1 MVAFRLLIV
10 ASVFLL
16 AGCTRSKE
24 SSHNDH
30 QHDEKLR
37 ITAYNADLELFAEAD
52 PFVAGEESSVL
63 AHFTHLYNF
72 KPLAEGEITISLIV
86 GSEGIRQRVD
96 KPLKAGIYKFTL
108 KPSIAGTAKLIFD
121 IQSSDRASQLVL
133 TNIRIFDNRHDA
145 QHNAN
150 ALAESH
156 GNGVIFTK
164 EQSWKLDFAT
174 SEIHRESFNQIIKVP
189 AIVEPVQDAE
199 ITIVSKANGIVQF
212 VGSEL
217 TPGRAVSKGQQ
228 LLAIDH
234 GGLVD
239 GNLEVVYQ
247 HALSEYNKT
256 KRDYE
261 RKKALIAEQVV
272 SARELNDAEAAYKS
286 ALANFT
292 NIKANYVSGKQIVK
306 SPVSGNVQKLL
317 VKNGENVQT
326 GQALLILFSESDL
339 LLKAALPVKYFDQL
353 SSVVSANFSRLNSD
367 KVYTLAEVNGK
378 MLSFGKNVEMAN
390 PQIPVVFQIQNVPGL
405 ISGSMVEM
413 FLKLKN
419 SDSSLSVPVGAII
432 EEMGNYFVFVQ
443 ITPEFFEKRMVRT
456 GLSDGMKIVITEG
469 LTPGE
474 RIVTKGAVFLKLAMA
489 ASGLDT
495 HGHVH

>member
-1 MVAFRLLIV
+1 MLLFRLLIV
-10 ASVFLL
+10 VSVFLL
-16 AGCTRSKE
+16 AGCTRSNE
-24 SSHNDH
+24 GHHDDH

-52 PFVAGEESSVL
+52 PFVTGKEASVL
-63 AHFTHLYNF
+63 AHFTHLHNF
-72 KPLAEGEITISLIV
+72 KPLAKGEITISLIV

-96 KPLKAGIYKFTL
+96 KPLKAGIFEFTL
-108 KPSIAGTAKLIFD
+108 KPSVAGAAKLIFD
-121 IQSSDRASQLVL
+121 VKSSDGTSQLVI
-133 TNIRIFDNRHDA
+133 TNIRVFDNEHDA
-145 QHNAN
+145 QQHAS
-150 ALAESH
+150 ALAESD

-217 TPGRAVSKGQQ
+217 TPGRAVSTGQQ

-234 GGLVD
+234 GGLIN

-247 HALSEYNKT
+247 QALTEYNKT

-261 RKKALIAEQVV
+261 RKKVLIAEQVV
-272 SARELNDAEAAYKS
+272 SARELSDAEAAYKS
-286 ALANFT
+286 ALANYT
-292 NIKANYVSGKQIVK
+292 NIKASYVSGKQIVK
-306 SPVSGNVQKLL
+306 SPVKGNVQQLL
-317 VKNGENVQT
+317 VKNGENVQA
-326 GQALLILFSESDL
+326 GQALLTLFSESDL
-339 LLKAALPVKYFDQL
+339 LLKAELPLKYFDKL
-353 SSVVSANFSRLNSD
+353 GSVVSANFRRLNSD
-367 KVYTLAEVNGK
+367 RVYTLTELNGK
-378 MLSFGKNVEMAN
+378 MLSFGKNVEMNN
-390 PQIPVVFQIQNVPGL
+390 PLIPLVFQVQNVPGL
-405 ISGSMVEM
+405 ITGSMVEM
-413 FLKLKN
+413 FLILN
-419 SDSSLSVPVGAII
+419 HSEASLSVPVGALI
-432 EEMGNYFVFVQ
+432 EEMGSYFVFVQ
-443 ITPEFFEKRMVRT
+443 ITPEFFEKRMVKT
-456 GLSDGMKIVITEG
+456 ALSDGMRIVITEG

-474 RIVTKGAVFLKLAMA
+474 RIVTKGAVYLKLAMA